1 MTKLRMMDMTSAKLN
16 MPLVIEESVETY
28 DALGQPEMTWQ
39 HLMNAWGNFIHLRG
53 QERWM
58 AAQVQAEG
66 AITLEMRY
74 IPSFVEKLR
83 GDVKLLRIIA
93 DGRTFDIDSYRD
105 PDEKRKRLHL
115 DVKEIL

>member
-1 MTKLRMMDMTSAKLN
+1 MTKLRMLDMTSSKLN
-16 MPLVIEESVETY
+16 MPMQIQHHVETY
-28 DALGQPEMTWQ
+28 DELGQPVKTWQ
-39 HLMNAWGNFIHLRG
+39 HLMNAWGNIIHLRG

-66 AITLEMRY
+66 TITLEMRY
-74 IPSFVEKLR
+74 IPDLLARLR
-83 GDVKLLRIIA
+83 ADVKLLRIIA